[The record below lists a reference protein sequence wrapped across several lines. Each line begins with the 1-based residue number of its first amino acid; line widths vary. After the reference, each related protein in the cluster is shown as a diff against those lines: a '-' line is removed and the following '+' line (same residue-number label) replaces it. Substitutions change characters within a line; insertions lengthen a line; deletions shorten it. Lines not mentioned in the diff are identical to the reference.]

1 MTSSALLGDDRR
13 GPAPSIAPVP
23 GAGPQPASGTGPP
36 SAGQRAPYADSLPA
50 GLVPV
55 AFSFRHRRV
64 RLLDLSGVDCR
75 EHNFRATAE
84 RWLATHP
91 DLTPVEMTWPE
102 YLAAARQ
109 TPCEPLGG
117 IVFNVARCGST
128 LLANILGAL
137 PGAVVL
143 KESTTVALLIRQ
155 LLAAPTERERQ
166 ELAEVL
172 TATLPLY
179 GRLAGT
185 GVGGAHATGRVFLKP
200 HSSLTVGAGPLLD
213 LFPET
218 PAIFLYRH
226 PNDVVASMLAKPPYG
241 GLYDLPRE
249 EVVPGFPSLAD
260 APTDLTPA
268 GFHAHLWR
276 SPVQTALALP
286 PERLLFLDYAE
297 LVTKPLVAISRL
309 TEHLRI
315 DLSSETAADTA
326 AQMAAVMGVYAKDA
340 SGTERFDSAGT
351 HRRPPL
357 NAAQHADVQ
366 TVVGDLYAQL
376 EARRQAQTHHP

>member
-1 MTSSALLGDDRR
+1 MFGDDPTPAAPCDGTALTETGS
-13 GPAPSIAPVP
+13 GPLA
-23 GAGPQPASGTGPP
+23 
-36 SAGQRAPYADSLPA
+36 A

-55 AFSFRHRRV
+55 AVSSTRRRIRLLQLGGVLGSEQSFRHTVSRWRAHHPELQPV
-64 RLLDLSGVDCR
+64 ELSWSV
-75 EHNFRATAE
+75 FMARAT
-84 RWLATHP
+84 
-91 DLTPVEMTWPE
+91 
-102 YLAAARQ
+102 Q
-109 TPCEPLGG
+109 TPMPPPAGF
-117 IVFNVARCGST
+117 VFNVARCGST